1 MEFSYGARLCR
12 DLSFVMCFIPHF
24 SNLISFTHIQW
35 NKKIIYVLLW
45 ISGLIFLFY
54 GNCNSD
60 LWVFSVSLEVQG
72 SCAWQLSLITCC
84 WLTSLQN
91 FSVQWTS
98 CLLQVTCVCMP
109 PPPKKNIVT
118 KYLHFT
124 AVHWTQ
130 PSAFWLTG
138 DWNNR
143 EWCTDCC
150 RVKWCEW
157 TRNAVFQIKSCAC
170 LNKFCIHFGPSNHS
184 KKMSITNIL
193 MISLPFHWHK
203 EKCIV

>member
-1 MEFSYGARLCR
+1 LEFSYGARLCR

-109 PPPKKNIVT
+109 PPPKKKTLWRNIYTLLQYTELNQVHSDWQEIGT
-118 KYLHFT
+118 TGNDALT
-124 AVHWTQ
+124 AVV
-130 PSAFWLTG
+130 
-138 DWNNR
+138 WNGVSELEMQFFR
-143 EWCTDCC
+143 
-150 RVKWCEW
+150 
-157 TRNAVFQIKSCAC
+157 
-170 LNKFCIHFGPSNHS
+170 
-184 KKMSITNIL
+184 
-193 MISLPFHWHK
+193 
-203 EKCIV
+203 